1 VRRRLRTTWPALS
14 HLYGLHPYD
23 LDRLTPGE
31 LDAYLTDLDRHVK
44 ALKAAER
51 QARQRRM

>member
-1 VRRRLRTTWPALS
+1 MRRRLRTTWPALS